1 MRRPPRETEDSAR
14 RVSRRALVLGAAQ
27 MGFAG
32 VLGLRMRQIQIDEAE
47 TFRLLAEEN
56 RINMRLLP
64 PTRGLILDRNGA
76 PIAVNDQNYRVV
88 IVRED
93 AGDVAAVL
101 DRLRRIIPLS
111 DAEIAA
117 VIAETQRRV
126 RFVPVTVA
134 ERLSWDD
141 LARVAVNAPAL
152 PGINP
157 EVGLSRAY
165 PMGADFAHVV
175 GYVGPVSDHDLA
187 KLENPEPVLQ
197 LPGFQIGKSGVE
209 ARLDDDLRGRA
220 GTSRIEINAAGRVMR
235 ELARDDGQT
244 GQDLHLTID
253 AGLQNFVQARLEG
266 ESAGVVVMAV
276 DTGDLVAVASAP
288 SFDPNLFV
296 RGISVA
302 DYRTLMDHPYRP
314 MANKSVS
321 GVYPPGSTFK
331 MVTALAALEAGAI
344 GVNNTVWCPGHL
356 DVGGRRFHCWKRG
369 GHGHMN
375 LHDSLVQSCDVYNYD
390 IAQRI
395 GIDRISAMA
404 ERLGLGVRHDIP
416 MSAVAEGLIPSTT
429 WKRERRGEAWRP
441 GDTVNASIGQ
451 GYVLASPLQLAVMTA
466 RLASGTDI
474 APRLVRAVD
483 GAPEPVRMTGDLG
496 VNPAHL
502 AAVQRAMVA
511 VNNSN
516 RGTAYRSRIVD
527 PTMVFAGKT
536 GTSQVRNIT
545 AAERAQ
551 GVFRNEDLPWNRRDH
566 ALFVGYAPADRPRFA
581 IAVVIEHGGGGSAA
595 AAPVARDVMLR
606 ALHGDIPPLSAY
618 PEGER
623 PAAEER
629 LEALRPRLRSPAD
642 APGTPGGTD
651 RAASGTPR
659 DRA

>member
-1 MRRPPRETEDSAR
+1 MRRPPKDTDDSAR
-14 RVSRRALVLGAAQ
+14 RISRRAVVLGVAQ
-27 MGFAG
+27 LGFAG
-32 VLGLRMRQIQIDEAE
+32 VLGMRMRQMQIEEAE

-64 PTRGLILDRNGA
+64 PARGLIMDRNGA
-76 PIAVNDQNYRVV
+76 AIAVNDQNYRVV

-93 AGDVAAVL
+93 AGDVQAVL
-101 DRLRRIIPLS
+101 EQLRRIIPLT
-111 DAEIAA
+111 DDQIAA
-117 VIAETQRRV
+117 VVAETRRRV
-126 RFVPVTVA
+126 QFVPVTVVD
-134 ERLSWDD
+134 RLSWDD

-152 PGINP
+152 PGIHP

-165 PMGADFAHVV
+165 PMDGDFAHVV
-175 GYVGPVSDHDLA
+175 GYVGPVSDHDLSR
-187 KLENPEPVLQ
+187 LENPEPVLQ

-209 ARLDDDLRGRA
+209 ARMEGDLRGRA
-220 GTSRIEINAAGRVMR
+220 GTSQIEINAAGRVMR

-244 GQDLHLTID
+244 GRDLHLTID
-253 AGLQNFVQARLEG
+253 SGLQNFVQARLVG
-266 ESAGVVVMAV
+266 ESAGVVVMDV

-302 DYRTLMDHPYRP
+302 DYRGLMDHPYRP
-314 MANKSVS
+314 LANKSVS

-356 DVGGRRFHCWKRG
+356 TVGGRRFHCWKRG

-416 MSAVAEGLIPSTT
+416 MSAVAEGLMPSTT
-429 WKRERRGEAWRP
+429 WKRERRGETWRP

-466 RLASGTDI
+466 RLATGTDI

-483 GAPEPVRMTGDLG
+483 GAPEPVRKTGDLG
-496 VNPAHL
+496 LNPTHL
-502 AAVQRAMVA
+502 SAIRDAMVA

-527 PTMVFAGKT
+527 PTMVLAGKT
-536 GTSQVRNIT
+536 GTSQVRNIS

-566 ALFVGYAPADRPRFA
+566 ALYVGYAPADRPRY
-581 IAVVIEHGGGGSAA
+581 AVAVIVEHGGGGSTA

-629 LEALRPRLRSPAD
+629 LDALRPLLR
-642 APGTPGGTD
+642 APLGARDTPSGTD
-651 RAASGTPR
+651 RAGPGTPR